1 MSERFERLPKA
12 VVEEI
17 VNECIQKLAAIG
29 PEFVIPP
36 NTINSITL
44 IETTTLQGRSGL
56 WLDESTLTFKF
67 MLEFNTNLFRTGLED
82 LYLNTVYHELLHV
95 LVNLY
100 AVNNKKIAIDYTD
113 KKIEELDHTW
123 VVANMRELDGHQG
136 L

>member
-1 MSERFERLPKA
+1 MSEQFERLPKA

-17 VNECIQKLAAIG
+17 VNECIQKLATFG

-44 IETTTLQGRSGL
+44 IETTTLQGHSGL
-56 WLDESTLTFKF
+56 CLDESTLTFQFK
-67 MLEFNTNLFRTGLED
+67 LEFNTNLFRTGLED

-100 AVNNKKIAIDYTD
+100 AVNNKKVVIDHTN
-113 KKIEELDHTW
+113 KEVEELDPAW
-123 VVANMRELDGHQG
+123 VETNMRELGGHQG